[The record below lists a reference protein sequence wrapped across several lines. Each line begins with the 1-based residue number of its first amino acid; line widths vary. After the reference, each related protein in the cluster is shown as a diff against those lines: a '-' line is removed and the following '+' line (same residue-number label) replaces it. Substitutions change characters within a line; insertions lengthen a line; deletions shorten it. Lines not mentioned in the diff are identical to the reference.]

1 MTNLTA
7 TTDSLATASRWKLH
21 LRINWLAYCVVLPAI
36 VIRCAFTVMP
46 MVQTF
51 LLSLT
56 NKNLTNEG
64 RFVGLTNYIRLAQD
78 GVFLS
83 SLSFTLIYTF
93 VSVLLE
99 LVLGLLVAMML
110 MRVTRFKL
118 ITNLAMLLPWV
129 MAPLLA
135 ATVWKIMYLEHG
147 GILNALLLDLG
158 IVGQPVNWLS
168 DGNTARVSVIVTT
181 VWKNLSWVA
190 LIFMAALGALP
201 RELYEAASVDGA
213 TPLQKFRYITLPLLQ
228 PTIYL
233 VLMFRGMAEV
243 VTFEQ
248 ITGLTAG
255 GPGSA
260 TTTLGVYAY
269 QRFFQELRYGYG
281 SSVNVI
287 LLLLT
292 VAIGGF
298 FAWRLYRS
306 GR

>member
-1 MTNLTA
+1 MTIA
-7 TTDSLATASRWKLH
+7 QSISTASRFQLSW
-21 LRINWLAYCVVLPAI
+21 RINWLAYCIVLPAI
-36 VIRCAFTVMP
+36 LIRCAFTIVP

-56 NKNLTNEG
+56 NKSLTNEG
-64 RFVGLTNYIRLAQD
+64 RFTGLTNYFRLAQD
-78 GVFLS
+78 SIFLN
-83 SLSFTLIYTF
+83 SLSFTLLYTAA
-93 VSVLLE
+93 SVILE
-99 LVLGLLVAMML
+99 LALGLLVAMML
-110 MRVTRFKL
+110 MRVARFKL

-158 IVGQPVNWLS
+158 IVGEPVHWLS
-168 DGNTARVSVIVTT
+168 DGNTARISVTITT

-201 RELYEAASVDGA
+201 RDLYEAASIDGA
-213 TPLQKFRYITLPLLQ
+213 TALQKFRHITIPLLK
-228 PTIYL
+228 PSIYL

-248 ITGLTAG
+248 IGGLTGG

-260 TTTLGVYAY
+260 TTTLAVYAY

-281 SSVNVI
+281 SAVNVV
-287 LLLLT
+287 LLLVT

>member
-1 MTNLTA
+1 M
-7 TTDSLATASRWKLH
+7 
-21 LRINWLAYCVVLPAI
+21 
-36 VIRCAFTVMP
+36 
-46 MVQTF
+46 
-51 LLSLT
+51 SLT

-64 RFVGLTNYIRLAQD
+64 RFIGLTNYIRLASD
-78 GVFLS
+78 PIFLS
-83 SLSFTLIYTF
+83 SLSFTLVYTF
-93 VSVLLE
+93 ASVVLE
-99 LVLGLLVAMML
+99 LVLGLVVAMLL
-110 MRVTRFKL
+110 MRVARFKL

-135 ATVWKIMYLEHG
+135 ATVWKILYLEHG
-147 GILNALLLDLG
+147 GILNQLLLALDV
-158 IVGQPVNWLS
+158 ISEPVHWLS
-168 DGNTARVSVIVTT
+168 DGNTARVSVTITT

-201 RELYEAASVDGA
+201 KELYEAAQVDGA
-213 TPLQKFRYITLPLLQ
+213 TVLQRFRFITLPLLM

-243 VTFEQ
+243 VTYEQ
-248 ITGLTAG
+248 IGGLTAG
-255 GPGSA
+255 GPGTA
-260 TTTLGVYAY
+260 TTNLALYTY

-281 SSVNVI
+281 SAVNVV

-292 VAIGGF
+292 IAIGGF

>member
-1 MTNLTA
+1 MA
-7 TTDSLATASRWKLH
+7 AAESISSVSRHRLH
-21 LRINWLAYCVVLPAI
+21 WRINWLAYCVVLPAI
-36 VIRCAFTVMP
+36 LIRCAFTVVP

-51 LLSLT
+51 ALSLT

-64 RFVGLTNYIRLAQD
+64 RFVGLANYIKLSQD
-78 GVFLS
+78 GTFLASLGFTVF
-83 SLSFTLIYTF
+83 YTF

-99 LVLGLLVAMML
+99 LALGLIVAMML
-110 MRVTRFKL
+110 MRVARFKL

-147 GILNALLLDLG
+147 GILNAVLIDLG
-158 IVGQPVNWLS
+158 IVQQPVHWLS
-168 DGNTARVSVIVTT
+168 DGTTARISVTITT

-190 LIFMAALGALP
+190 LIFMASLGALP
-201 RELYEAASVDGA
+201 RELFEAASVDGA
-213 TPLQKFRYITLPLLQ
+213 TPLQKFRYITIPLLK

-233 VLMFRGMAEV
+233 VLMFRGMGEV

-248 ITGLTAG
+248 IGGLTGG
-255 GPGSA
+255 GPGTA
-260 TTTLGVYAY
+260 TTTLAVYAY

-281 SSVNVI
+281 STVNVV

-292 VAIGGF
+292 VLIGGF

>member
-1 MTNLTA
+1 LTA
-7 TTDSLATASRWKLH
+7 TAESISSASRLKLH
-21 LRINWLAYCVVLPAI
+21 WRINWLAYCVVLPAI
-36 VIRCAFTVMP
+36 VIRCSFTIVP

-56 NKNLTNEG
+56 NKNLSNEG
-64 RFVGLTNYIRLAQD
+64 RFIGLTNYVRLSQD
-78 GVFLS
+78 SIFLS
-83 SLSFTLIYTF
+83 SFGFTLLYTA
-93 VSVLLE
+93 VSVILE

-118 ITNLAMLLPWV
+118 VTNLAMLLPWV

-147 GILNALLLDLG
+147 GILNALLIDMG
-158 IVGQPVNWLS
+158 IAKEPVHWLS
-168 DGNTARVSVIVTT
+168 DGLTARISVTITT

-201 RELYEAASVDGA
+201 RDLYEAASVDGA
-213 TPLQKFRYITLPLLQ
+213 SPLQKFRYITVPLLK

-233 VLMFRGMAEV
+233 VLMFRGMGEV

-248 ITGLTAG
+248 ITGLAGG

-260 TTTLGVYAY
+260 TTTLAVYAY

-292 VAIGGF
+292 IAIGSF

>member
-1 MTNLTA
+1 MTIA
-7 TTDSLATASRWKLH
+7 QSISTASRFQLSW
-21 LRINWLAYCVVLPAI
+21 RINWLAYGIVLPAI
-36 VIRCAFTVMP
+36 VIRCAFTVVP

-64 RFVGLTNYIRLAQD
+64 RFVGLDNYVRLAQD
-78 GVFLS
+78 GIFLN
-83 SLSFTLIYTF
+83 SLSFTLLYTAT
-93 VSVLLE
+93 SVVLE

-118 ITNLAMLLPWV
+118 VTNLAMLLPWV

-147 GILNALLLDLG
+147 GILNALLLDFG
-158 IVGQPVNWLS
+158 IVAEPVHWLS
-168 DGNTARVSVIVTT
+168 DGNTARISVTITT

-201 RELYEAASVDGA
+201 RDLYEAASIDGA
-213 TPLQKFRYITLPLLQ
+213 TALQKFRHITIPLLK
-228 PTIYL
+228 PSIYL

-248 ITGLTAG
+248 IGGLTGG

-260 TTTLGVYAY
+260 TTTLAVYAY

-281 SSVNVI
+281 STVNVV
-287 LLLLT
+287 LLLVT

>member
-1 MTNLTA
+1 LTISQSISPA
-7 TTDSLATASRWKLH
+7 TSRFH
-21 LRINWLAYCVVLPAI
+21 LSWRINWLAYCIVLPAI
-36 VIRCAFTVMP
+36 VIRCAFTVVP

-64 RFVGLTNYIRLAQD
+64 RFIGLTNYLRLAQD
-78 GVFLS
+78 SIFLN
-83 SLSFTLIYTF
+83 SLTFTLLYTAF
-93 VSVLLE
+93 SVILE

-118 ITNLAMLLPWV
+118 VTNLAMLLPWV

-147 GILNALLLDLG
+147 GILNELLLDLG
-158 IVGQPVNWLS
+158 IVSDPVRWLS
-168 DGNTARVSVIVTT
+168 DGNTARVSVTVTT

-201 RELYEAASVDGA
+201 RELYEAANIDGA
-213 TPLQKFRYITLPLLQ
+213 NAFQKFRYITIPLLK
-228 PTIYL
+228 PSIYL

-248 ITGLTAG
+248 IGGLTGG

-260 TTTLGVYAY
+260 TTTLAVYAY

-281 SSVNVI
+281 STVNVI
-287 LLLLT
+287 LLLVT
-292 VAIGGF
+292 VLIGGF
-298 FAWRLYRS
+298 FAWRLYGSSR
-306 GR
+306 